1 MKLIVTYLCFTANL
15 VDNNET
21 MQCPRDL
28 NTNQQSNG
36 CLKTKPAEL
45 SDHFQFLI
53 TETGSTTPKTP
64 KSPTST
70 EFEKESN
77 EKFQLVADKPLIS
90 PITFCKVFPF
100 HLMFDRKMRIV
111 QAGKSVARVIP
122 RVKEQLCPL
131 LEILEPV
138 RPHIQLTFQNIL
150 AHINTIYVLKTK
162 DGTMLKQDT
171 FLRLKV
177 KFNLIYEVNSDFF
190 PISSHVSPKY
200 STKVKKKLIS
210 FFFMISLIT
219 SDLNKH
225 FY

>member
-1 MKLIVTYLCFTANL
+1 MCFTGNL
-15 VDNNET
+15 VDSDT
-21 MQCPRDL
+21 LLCPRDL
-28 NTNQQSNG
+28 TAIQQPNG
-36 CLKTKPAEL
+36 CLKTKPVVL

-53 TETGSTTPKTP
+53 TETGTTTPKTP

-77 EKFQLVADKPLIS
+77 EKFQLVADTPLIS
-90 PITFCKVFPF
+90 PLTFCKVFPF

-122 RVKEQLCPL
+122 RVKERLCPL

-150 AHINTIYVLKTK
+150 AHINTIYVLKTR
-162 DGTMLKQDT
+162 DGTMLTKDT

-177 KFNLIYEVNSDFF
+177 G
-190 PISSHVSPKY
+190 
-200 STKVKKKLIS
+200 S
-210 FFFMISLIT
+210 F
-219 SDLNKH
+219 
-225 FY
+225 Y